1 MRTAAGGTLSRSSH
15 SDVIHTAT
23 ATTNPFRA
31 LEPPPRRCCCY
42 VVVVVTSSACWR
54 CGRRSKGGSTLRG
67 QGQGRRATELR
78 RRRAAVRL
86 RTCSL
91 LTTAIHLVGR
101 AAFLQSATCGTDRT
115 QLFIS
120 VATTTALAA
129 SPAAGE
135 GEKGDTDKWNGNGS
149 PKGGDVQ
156 NIARVKNRLLEVHGC
171 DARKGL
177 ALLRVALQ
185 PAGQV
190 HARGHRVGVALRV
203 GI

>member
-23 ATTNPFRA
+23 ATTNPSLPA
-31 LEPPPRRCCCY
+31 TDAA
-42 VVVVVTSSACWR
+42 VTSSSSSSSSAGWR